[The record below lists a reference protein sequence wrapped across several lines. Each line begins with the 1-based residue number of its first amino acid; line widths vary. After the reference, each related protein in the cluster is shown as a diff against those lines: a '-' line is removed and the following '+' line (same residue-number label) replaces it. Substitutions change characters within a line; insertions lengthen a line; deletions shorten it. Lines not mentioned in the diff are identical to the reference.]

1 MTTWAHSQFP
11 RPDLHRLALRHYG
24 LHHTNAH
31 QWSSRAEAHSIACV
45 SPAPSKIPYGEF
57 SPVRLQTNFQT
68 NDLHDAGRGLSAVR
82 IHRLTPLIRWLS
94 VQTSRL
100 ARFTGCSEHV
110 VPKHNPFLESCDS
123 IGHDPSQ
130 PPRVRPEAL
139 GSPGGY
145 AVPPGP
151 RLLWPHP
158 RLCKPSGSLWFSRP
172 DQLRPRIRPEAGLQS
187 FPNLLRRT
195 VLPCRLP
202 YPGGPER
209 ATSGCCI
216 TPGSGLRPDVTGSAS
231 TLCVSRLQSSLN
243 AAARTAG

>member
-1 MTTWAHSQFP
+1 MHGAP
-11 RPDLHRLALRHYG
+11 
-24 LHHTNAH
+24 H

-68 NDLHDAGRGLSAVR
+68 NDLHDARRGLSAVR
-82 IHRLTPLIRWLS
+82 IRRLTPLIRWLS
-94 VQTSRL
+94 VRTQRL
-100 ARFTGCSEHV
+100 ARFIGCSEHA

-145 AVPPGP
+145 AVPPGQ

-158 RLCKPSGSLWFSRP
+158 RLCKPSGSLWFRG
-172 DQLRPRIRPEAGLQS
+172 RISSARGYGPGRGCRASPIYSVGLSCRAASPTPVDPKGLQ
-187 FPNLLRRT
+187 
-195 VLPCRLP
+195 V
-202 YPGGPER
+202 
-209 ATSGCCI
+209 A
-216 TPGSGLRPDVTGSAS
+216 VAS
-231 TLCVSRLQSSLN
+231 PPALAFALM
-243 AAARTAG
+243 